1 MASKNED
8 TMASSNVP
16 SADQGSFEFVPYV
29 APCIEEDLPLEV
41 MSLACGTFA
50 PKANLG
56 APCQTLGS

>member
-1 MASKNED
+1 MASKNEN
-8 TMASSNVP
+8 TMASPNAP
-16 SADQGSFEFVPYV
+16 SAEQGSFESAPYA